1 MNHVLK
7 IMAVIALIVLS
18 LYIGLQVA
26 ERTNPAEG
34 FLFVLLF
41 LAIGSAIFVCHERT
55 KYFLDKIIEERTLKK
70 PREAH

>member
-1 MNHVLK
+1 MNHILK
-7 IMAVIALIVLS
+7 IVTVMVLIVLS
-18 LYIGLQVA
+18 IYAGCLIA
-26 ERTNPAEG
+26 ERTNPVEG

-55 KYFLDKIIEERTLKK
+55 KYFLDKIIKERTLKK